1 MAYHYGPT
9 TVDITSYDS
18 FKAAVN
24 GSGWDVDGIYGAQC
38 VDAFMLLNYNL
49 GYPSPYAWAGPLGY
63 SYEMWT
69 NPTARARNASDKYDL
84 IYNLADVKRGDMI
97 IFNSSVGG
105 GYGHN
110 AFADEDY
117 NGQTYIQC
125 LGQNQYGAPFPTG
138 GACFNVYGISS
149 GAFLGAF
156 RLKSWGGGPGPEP
169 EVAEEYKK
177 HFPWPVAWRSWNG
190 FKRYGNR

>member
-1 MAYHYGPT
+1 MAYYYGPT
-9 TVDITSYDS
+9 TVDISSYDA

-24 GSGWDVDGIYGAQC
+24 GNGWDVDSSYGAQC
-38 VDAFMLLNYNL
+38 VDAFMLINYNL

-69 NPTARARNASDKYDL
+69 DTTARARNASDKYDL
-84 IYNLADVKRGDMI
+84 IYNLTDVKRGDMI
-97 IFNSSVGG
+97 VFSSAVGG

-117 NGQTYIQC
+117 NGQEYINC

-149 GAFLGAF
+149 AAFLGAF
-156 RLKSWGGGPGPEP
+156 RLKAWHSLPEP
-169 EVAEEYKK
+169 VFEEDEER
-177 HFPWPVAWRSWNG
+177 FPWPVAWANWKG
-190 FKRYGNR
+190 FKRHGRAS